1 MTCALEERCGGCCY
15 RQMTP
20 EAYRE
25 MKEKKVRDI
34 LVAGLGENCG
44 HWQPPIFLPDG
55 TRRRAAMAFAY
66 DRGQLKLG
74 FNRSR
79 SFEIVDCVCCPA
91 LTPRLNAL
99 LPGLR
104 LFLEKF
110 CALKNVSRT
119 KKHKIEK
126 SAVTKGDLLIL
137 EADNGA
143 DILLETENDLSLDQ
157 RLAIFDYVNNGD
169 QNDVI
174 RFSHRRRS
182 GDAPE
187 PVAEKLK
194 PVLHTAAADIYPSAG
209 TFLQASKLGE
219 AALIGLVCSYLS
231 GVSGE
236 IADLFCGIGTF
247 SYPLARLANVR
258 VTAVDVDRQLL
269 DGLKMSVNR
278 QMIHN
283 IEIIQR
289 NLFKYPLEGKELS
302 RFDAV
307 VFDPPRAGAAA
318 QVRALAALEAGAR
331 PRIVVAVSCN
341 PHSFVNDAKVLIGA
355 GYKLEQVTM
364 VDQFV
369 YSNHSELVALF
380 TS

>member
-15 RQMTP
+15 RQMAP

-25 MKEKKVRDI
+25 MKEKKVRAI
-34 LVAGLGENCG
+34 LDAGLGENSYN
-44 HWQPPIFLPDG
+44 WQTPVFLPDG

-66 DRGQLKLG
+66 VGGRLQLG

-79 SFEIVDCVCCPA
+79 SAEIVDCSYCSA
-91 LTPRLNAL
+91 LTSRLNAL

-110 CALKNVSRT
+110 CALKSVVRT
-119 KKHKIEK
+119 KKHKNENF
-126 SAVTKGDLLIL
+126 AMTKGDLLIL
-137 EADNGA
+137 ETDNGV
-143 DILLETENDLSLDQ
+143 DILLETENDLNLDQ
-157 RLAIFDYVNNGD
+157 RLAVFDYVNSGD

-174 RFSHRRRS
+174 RFSYRRRS
-182 GDAPE
+182 NDTPE

-194 PVLHTAAADIYPSAG
+194 PMLHTAAADIYPAAG

-219 AALIGLVCSYLS
+219 ETLVGLVCSYLS

-258 VTAVDVDRQLL
+258 VCAVDVDRQLL

-318 QVRALAALEAGAR
+318 QVRALAALESSSR
-331 PRIVVAVSCN
+331 PQKIVAVSCN
-341 PHSFVNDAKVLIGA
+341 PHSFVNDAKVLINA